1 MIQLKHFVITLF
13 NLNLY
18 KRDKSL
24 ASVHTEEWLAGRFQL
39 FDTYCFPSM
48 KAQTSGDYI
57 WLCLFDADTP
67 EKYKQRIRA
76 YENVLPQFRPCFL
89 TWDQTLDWKEH
100 VRNVVSSCLSAGDE
114 YIVTTKLDN
123 DDAFHSATLATL
135 QTMICEQPQEG
146 LYNFVDGLQYFVSL
160 DMVLKMRYPHNHFP
174 TLCEKNS
181 TELKT
186 IINYSHEKARK
197 LLDNVI
203 DIKGKP
209 YWVEVVHDRNMNN
222 DLRIASR
229 IKYSSVTGEFSLKDY
244 GLDIH
249 FPASRNALNT
259 YVKWPLLFIRTG
271 VQRMVYKVQRK
282 MGMRKQK

>member
-1 MIQLKHFVITLF
+1 MVQLKHFVITLF

-18 KRDKSL
+18 TRDKSL
-24 ASVHTEEWLAGRFQL
+24 ASVHTEEWLEGRFQL

-48 KAQTSGDYI
+48 KAQTSGDYV

-76 YENVLPQFRPCFL
+76 YESKLSQFRPCFL
-89 TWDQTLDWKEH
+89 TRDQTLNWKEH
-100 VRNVVSSCLSAGDE
+100 VRNAVSSCLSTGDE

-123 DDAFHSATLATL
+123 DDAFHSATIETL
-135 QTMICEQPQEG
+135 QTMIYERPQEG

-160 DMVLKMRYPHNHFP
+160 GMVLKMRYPHNHFP

-197 LLDNVI
+197 LLDHVI
-203 DIKGKP
+203 DIKDKP
-209 YWVEVVHDRNMNN
+209 YWIEIVHDRNMNN

-229 IKYSSVTGEFSLKDY
+229 IKYSSVSGAFSLKEY
-244 GLDIH
+244 GLDIN

-271 VQRMVYKVQRK
+271 VQRIVYKVQRK